1 MISEEAKAALKGRA
15 KWLPK
20 DPPLANNPEGDTSVR
35 EMCEDQTE
43 KELNCVWEIYQGLG
57 SYMRK
62 GIENGYHS
70 PDMGVCGEGH
80 FAGDLKSPG

>member
-62 GIENGYHS
+62 CIENRNAPQIWGYMMKGIS
-70 PDMGVCGEGH
+70 QGT
-80 FAGDLKSPG
+80 